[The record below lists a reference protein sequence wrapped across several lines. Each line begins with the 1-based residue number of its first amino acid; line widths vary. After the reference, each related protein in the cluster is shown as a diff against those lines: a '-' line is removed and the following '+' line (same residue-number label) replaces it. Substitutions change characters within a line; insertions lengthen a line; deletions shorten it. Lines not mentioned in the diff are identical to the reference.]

1 MFLHIKWKKTFFF
14 NSDYNSINKNLN
26 NINLKNNN
34 NKGFHIFSSIM
45 SSIEIILSSLVFC
58 TLIFYKKKLTRID
71 LLVIAKNIFYT
82 FIYALF
88 LFFSVQKQ
96 MYNVDEHYNY
106 STSKISCFYISFL
119 FSLQTALNI
128 EQFKAIRNP
137 CYVIKY
143 MINNSYNITKHSIIS
158 FITCFIITMIPYF
171 FQNETKNI
179 YKYLFSLTE
188 DNYFDISVSK
198 NKILSPIIICFSLAL
213 FYLYIKTKLFYINL
227 KEKSLLHLK
236 YANFSLMLT
245 NLLYFFFAIF
255 LLFLPLVVT
264 TSYISRVIH
273 ITFYIISILDTYLF
287 IYKIFHSG
295 FYYYFLSRTFIG
307 LIFYLLCFG
316 CFLRDDSFPN
326 HSNSI
331 STLTTKH
338 TKSIYNFYSYLDYIV
353 EDYVLDTF
361 DFILYSITTG
371 LSIVYKDFKNKE
383 YHFKSKNDFLS
394 IESEAQNLSGNL
406 SNSSNNDN
414 NYKNILNINDINSNS
429 EENNEEE
436 DLSNS
441 STYNFFRIYSKN
453 LLNDKLE
460 NDLFSFSNCGD
471 ANITITP
478 LFVNE
483 SNESIN
489 LYQINKLDIIN
500 SLLSNKFLSL
510 LMTNSKKIF
519 FKQLNNLI
527 IKTYDNK
534 LLIELHTDIKVD
546 NADFFNLMKNYFNH
560 INYSN
565 INSFLCILIGVFRV
579 QINNLKEILIFVS
592 KNPFI
597 EKISRDYYNY
607 WELMRFNIDK
617 KTFNKV
623 LSSKDGDSFII
634 SSNLDSLFSLTRNNN
649 LFQLEDFPFFQE
661 TLKNDIKFLKSIYS
675 SNFCLLILYYEF
687 ESNKNPSNN
696 SILSKIRI
704 KLINESN
711 SASDVFKTKK
721 FNLSSFNFS
730 SSNNTSENN
739 NTTSTNKIVN
749 ANLLDETDKEVFLNA
764 ENKNKIDDD
773 VSDIPLA
780 INESKNLLMKNGFES
795 SHNNFKGILYFRWD
809 NIFYQNKRKI
819 KTRFYSK
826 YIEEVLKYFSGK

>member
-1 MFLHIKWKKTFFF
+1 MLLHLKWKKSFFF
-14 NSDYNSINKNLN
+14 NSNDNNISKNFN
-26 NINLKNNN
+26 DINLKNNN

-106 STSKISCFYISFL
+106 STSKISCFYVSFL
-119 FSLQTALNI
+119 FSLHIALNI

-143 MINNSYNITKHSIIS
+143 MINNSYNISKHSIIS
-158 FITCFIITMIPYF
+158 FITSFIITMIPYF

-188 DNYFDISVSK
+188 DNYFDISISK
-198 NKILSPIIICFSLAL
+198 NKLLSPIIICLCLVL

-236 YANFSLMLT
+236 YANFSLLLT

-255 LLFLPLVVT
+255 LLFLPLVVN
-264 TSYISRVIH
+264 TSYISSVIH
-273 ITFYIISILDTYLF
+273 IIFYIISILDTYLF

-307 LIFYLLCFG
+307 LIFHSLCFG
-316 CFLRDDSFPN
+316 CCLRDDSFPN
-326 HSNSI
+326 DSNSI
-331 STLTTKH
+331 STQTTKH

-361 DFILYSITTG
+361 DFILYSITAG

-394 IESEAQNLSGNL
+394 IESQAQNLSGNL
-406 SNSSNNDN
+406 NNSNNNDN
-414 NYKNILNINDINSNS
+414 SYKNILNIKDINSS
-429 EENNEEE
+429 SSENNEEE

-441 STYNFFRIYSKN
+441 STYNFFRICSKN
-453 LLNDKLE
+453 FLNDNFE

-471 ANITITP
+471 ANIIITP

-489 LYQINKLDIIN
+489 LYQINKLDIIH

-546 NADFFNLMKNYFNH
+546 NADFFN
-560 INYSN
+560 
-565 INSFLCILIGVFRV
+565 FRV

-597 EKISRDYYNY
+597 ENISRDYYTY
-607 WELMRFNIDK
+607 WQLMQFNINK

-634 SSNLDSLFSLTRNNN
+634 SSNADSLFSLTRNNN

-661 TLKNDIKFLKSIYS
+661 TLKNDMKFLKSIYS

-687 ESNKNPSNN
+687 EYNKNPSNN
-696 SILSKIRI
+696 SIFSKIRI

-730 SSNNTSENN
+730 SSNNTSDNN
-739 NTTSTNKIVN
+739 NITSPYKNIN

-764 ENKNKIDDD
+764 ENKKKIDDD
-773 VSDIPLA
+773 VSDIPSA
-780 INESKNLLMKNGFES
+780 VNEPKSLLMKNGFES
-795 SHNNFKGILYFRWD
+795 SHNNYKGILYFRWD
-809 NIFYQNKRKI
+809 NIFYQNKRII
-819 KTRFYSK
+819 KTRFYSE